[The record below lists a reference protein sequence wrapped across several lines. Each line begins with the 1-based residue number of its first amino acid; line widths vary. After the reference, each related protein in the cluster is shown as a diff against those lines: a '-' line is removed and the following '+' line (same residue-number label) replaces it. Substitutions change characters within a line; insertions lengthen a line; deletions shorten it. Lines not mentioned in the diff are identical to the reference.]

1 MERSDPDL
9 SAEAALASARARA
22 VQRAAELMQGFDA
35 VVESSREANL
45 DDEHDPEGSTVGF
58 ERAQIQALLDSA
70 RVRLTELDAARER
83 LERGVYGICESCGAP
98 ISTARLAAEPA
109 ARTCVDC
116 AARPSAARRPT

>member
-9 SAEAALASARARA
+9 SAEAALAGARAR
-22 VQRAAELMQGFDA
+22 VVERAAELMQGFDA

-58 ERAQIQALLDSA
+58 ERAQIQALLDAA
-70 RVRLTELDAARER
+70 RVRLAELDAAHER
-83 LERGVYGICESCGAP
+83 LERGIYGICESCWVP
-98 ISTARLAAEPA
+98 ISRARLEAEPA

-116 AARPSAARRPT
+116 AAGPRAARRPA

>member
-9 SAEAALASARARA
+9 SAEAALAGARARA
-22 VQRAAELMQGFDA
+22 MRRTAELMQGFDA
-35 VVESSREANL
+35 VVESSRSANL

-58 ERAQIQALLDSA
+58 ERAQIQALLDAA

-83 LERGVYGICESCGAP
+83 LERGVYGICEGCGTP
-98 ISTARLAAEPA
+98 ISRARLEAEPA

-116 AARPSAARRPT
+116 AARPPAARRPA